1 MGAHSAGSNEL
12 HRERATAETAGPQ
25 RRCVVSREERAP
37 DDLIRFVVDPAGA
50 IVPDLAHKLPGRGVW
65 VTADRASVAA
75 AVKSK
80 AFAKSLKRPVSVAED
95 LPETIETLSL
105 KRVLQA
111 LSLANKSGLV
121 TTGFEKVDTLLARG
135 RAVAIVHGS
144 DAAEDGRGKLD
155 RKFTAIQRDRG
166 QTAHIVD
173 WLTIEQLS
181 LAIGRSNVVHA
192 GLTQGGATKRFLSE
206 AERLRRYRS
215 GFGTS

>member
-1 MGAHSAGSNEL
+1 MGAETNEL
-12 HRERATAETAGPQ
+12 HRDRDPAGKAGPQ
-25 RRCVVSREERAP
+25 RRCIVSRVERAP
-37 DDLIRFVVDPAGA
+37 DDLIRFVVDPTGA
-50 IVPDLAHKLPGRGVW
+50 VVPDLAQKLPGRGVW
-65 VTADRASVAA
+65 VTADRTSVAA
-75 AVKSK
+75 AVKAK
-80 AFAKSLKRPVSVAED
+80 AFAKSLKRPVSVADD
-95 LPETIETLSL
+95 LPQAVDALSV
-105 KRVLQA
+105 KRALQA

-121 TTGFEKVDTLLARG
+121 TTGFEKVDTLVARG
-135 RAVAIVHGS
+135 RAVALVHGA

-155 RKFTAIQRDRG
+155 RKFSAIQRDRG

-192 GLTQGGATKRFLSE
+192 GLTQGGATKRFLNE